1 MIRND
6 GWRRRG
12 ARVGT
17 SVGAALMATMAL
29 GAASASAASN
39 VEVTPEGLLTFTAPP
54 AEANDVVM
62 FPTPTTS
69 GPNSGPDIQ
78 VRDRPGITSASCT
91 PLNVNTVLCSGAY
104 APVQANPNPASID
117 LGDGDDKFRMGVGK
131 QSVIEAGPGN
141 DTVTGSSQGGGIRRP
156 GDIIRGGPGND
167 SLNGG
172 ADMDEIDG
180 GDGDDQIFAR
190 GVDTAIDTIRC
201 GPGTD
206 TVYYDPDVDTLLDPE
221 NCENQNPTSVVVPNN
236 ELPPAP
242 VASGATG
249 PRAPALPA
257 GVRAPN
263 TSAETACTN
272 SIRGTR
278 GRDVLRGALAGERLF
293 GLGGNDRLSGG
304 AGDDCLIGGS
314 GNDRLAGGTGNDGL
328 AGSSGNDR
336 LNGGPGTDRVLGGSG
351 NDVVFARDQAR
362 DTVNCGSGRRDRAT
376 VDRADVVRGCE
387 RVVRR

>member
-29 GAASASAASN
+29 GASSAAAASN
-39 VEVTPEGLLTFTAPP
+39 VEVTPEGLLTFAAP
-54 AEANDVVM
+54 AGEANDVVM
-62 FPTPTTS
+62 FPTPTPS
-69 GPNSGPDIQ
+69 GPTAGPHIQ
-78 VRDRPGITSASCT
+78 VRDRVGITSASC
-91 PLNVNTVLCSGAY
+91 PPANRNTVLCSDAY
-104 APVQANPNPASID
+104 QAVIANPTPASID
-117 LGDGDDKFRMGVGK
+117 LGDGDDIFSMGMGK
-131 QSVIEAGPGN
+131 QSVIDAGPGN
-141 DTVTGSSQGGGIRRP
+141 DTVKGSSRGGNRRP
-156 GDIIRGGPGND
+156 GDVLRGGPGND
-167 SLNGG
+167 SLNGAG
-172 ADMDEIDG
+172 DNDEVDG

-190 GVDTAIDTIRC
+190 GVETGVDTITC

-206 TVYYDPDVDTLLDPE
+206 TVYYDPGVDRLMDPE
-221 NCENQNPTSVVVPNN
+221 NCENQNPTPTVVPN
-236 ELPPAP
+236 EQLPPPP
-242 VASGATG
+242 VASGATA
-249 PRAPALPA
+249 PTAPAAPA

-263 TSAETACTN
+263 TSVETACTN